1 MKIYRLTYKEMPWD
15 DYGDILLIGMT
26 DRLGRRNGLL
36 QYERTGP
43 FQPDIIISGSDDLL
57 VTDSV
62 KRKIELSGLMGFQF
76 KPVIKRHVSIVDWTN
91 WNLESKDPEFYPD
104 NRRPE
109 NYILALPHSQELAD
123 KMEKVWEVLVEE
135 NGTFLDSRTFKVGEK
150 DVDIMRT
157 PDSGWFLVTE
167 KLKLWIENNCD
178 NWTEFWDLDDLP
190 Y

>member
-1 MKIYRLTYKEMPWD
+1 MPWD
-15 DYGDILLIGMT
+15 DYGDILLTGIT
-26 DRLGRRNGLL
+26 DRLERNNGLL

-57 VTDSV
+57 LTDSV
-62 KRKIELSGLMGFQF
+62 KMKIELSELKGFQF
-76 KPVIKRHVSIVDWTN
+76 KPVIKRHISFVDWTT
-91 WNLESKDPEFYPD
+91 WDLESKDPEVYPG
-104 NRRPE
+104 NGRPE
-109 NYILALPHSQELAD
+109 NYILGLPHSRELAD

-135 NGTFLDSRTFKVGEK
+135 NGTFINSRTFNQGDK
-150 DVDIMRT
+150 DLDIMRT
-157 PDSGWFLVTE
+157 ENSGWFLVTE